1 MAFSFE
7 DDPDLDYLDD
17 LGADDVLSDDDELDA
32 EGYDDED
39 FEAMGLDPNLPTGA
53 KPGSEAKVMML
64 AARYAH
70 GLPLWN
76 GEDCYD
82 HGPGERE
89 KMNKSRSKS

>member
-17 LGADDVLSDDDELDA
+17 LNSEEFVCEDDEADV
-32 EGYDDED
+32 EGYDDKD
-39 FEAMGLDPNLPTGA
+39 FQAMGLDPNKPTAA

-76 GEDCYD
+76 GDDCYD
-82 HGPGERE
+82 HGPAERE
-89 KMNKSRSKS
+89 KTNKSRSKS

>member
-17 LGADDVLSDDDELDA
+17 LGSDDVLSDDETGV

-39 FEAMGLDPNLPTGA
+39 FQAMGLDPNLPTVA
-53 KPGSEAKVMML
+53 KPGSEAKVMTL

-89 KMNKSRSKS
+89 RLNKSRSKS